1 MTGLEDHR
9 VSTDDRFERGKALLA
24 QMHGARGE
32 ASMEGLSDIAPD
44 LARLV
49 AEHAFADLYA
59 RPGLDLKT
67 RQFATVAALIAM
79 GDSQPQLETHMA
91 AALRIGWT
99 QGELV
104 ELILQMSAYAGFPAA
119 MKAVNAL
126 RAALAIR
133 AEEEG

>member
-1 MTGLEDHR
+1 
-9 VSTDDRFERGKALLA
+9 
-24 QMHGARGE
+24 
-32 ASMEGLSDIAPD
+32 
-44 LARLV
+44 
-49 AEHAFADLYA
+49 
-59 RPGLDLKT
+59 LDLKT